1 MQLVSKHNNMYNN
14 GNIMIINLETSSSKP
29 YSNNKIVCN
38 ATNKTTEKT
47 ITPKPIILQ
56 LSKPLM

>member
-14 GNIMIINLETSSSKP
+14 ANIMINLKTSSSKP
-29 YSNNKIVCN
+29 NSNKKIVCN

-47 ITPKPIILQ
+47 ITPKPIILE
-56 LSKPLM
+56 LSKPFV